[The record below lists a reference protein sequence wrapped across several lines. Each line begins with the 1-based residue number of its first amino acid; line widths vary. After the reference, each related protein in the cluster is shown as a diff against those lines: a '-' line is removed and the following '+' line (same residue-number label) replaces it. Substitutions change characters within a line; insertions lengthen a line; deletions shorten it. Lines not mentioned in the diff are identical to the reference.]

1 MNNNQIIVFFLSILF
16 LNILV
21 KLLKNLIKQSRPI
34 STKTFGMPSSKSTI
48 ITFMLIYLISIHNY
62 TNQTLIIIFVLSIF
76 IIYIKHLYKE
86 HSLLQLI
93 VGAIIGFIF
102 AKIIVYLTN

>member
-1 MNNNQIIVFFLSILF
+1 MNNNQIIVFFSSILF

-21 KLLKNLIKQSRPI
+21 KLLKNLIKESRPI

-62 TNQTLIIIFVLSIF
+62 TNQTLIIIFVLSIL

-86 HSLLQLI
+86 HSFLQLL
-93 VGAIIGFIF
+93 VGVIIGFIF
-102 AKIIVYLTN
+102 AKIIIYLTN

>member
-1 MNNNQIIVFFLSILF
+1 MNNNQIVVFFSSILF

-21 KLLKNLIKQSRPI
+21 KLLKNLIKESRPI

-62 TNQTLIIIFVLSIF
+62 TNQTLIIIFVISIL

-86 HSLLQLI
+86 HSFLQLL
-93 VGAIIGFIF
+93 VGVIIGFIF
-102 AKIIVYLTN
+102 AKIIIYLTN

>member
-1 MNNNQIIVFFLSILF
+1 MNNNQIIVFFSSILF

-48 ITFMLIYLISIHNY
+48 ITFTLIYLISIHNY
-62 TNQTLIIIFVLSIF
+62 TNQTLIVIFVLSIF

-102 AKIIVYLTN
+102 AKIIVHLIN

>member
-1 MNNNQIIVFFLSILF
+1 MNNNQIIVFFSSILF

-21 KLLKNLIKQSRPI
+21 KLLKNLIKQSRPVR
-34 STKTFGMPSSKSTI
+34 TKTYGMPSSKSTI
-48 ITFMLIYLISIHNY
+48 IAFMLFYLISIGNY

-76 IIYIKHLYKE
+76 IIYIKHLYNE

-93 VGAIIGFIF
+93 VGVIIGFIF

>member
-1 MNNNQIIVFFLSILF
+1 MNNNQIVVFFSSILF

-21 KLLKNLIKQSRPI
+21 KLLKNLIKESRPI

-62 TNQTLIIIFVLSIF
+62 TNQTLIIIFVISI
-76 IIYIKHLYKE
+76 
-86 HSLLQLI
+86 
-93 VGAIIGFIF
+93 
-102 AKIIVYLTN
+102 

>member
-1 MNNNQIIVFFLSILF
+1 MNNNQIIVFFSSILF

-21 KLLKNLIKQSRPI
+21 KLLKNLIKQSRPVR
-34 STKTFGMPSSKSTI
+34 TKTHGMPSSKSTI
-48 ITFMLIYLISIHNY
+48 IAFMVIYLISIGDY
-62 TNQTLIIIFVLSIF
+62 DRRTLIIIFVLSIL
-76 IIYIKHLYKE
+76 IIYIKHLYNE

-102 AKIIVYLTN
+102 AKIIFYLTN

>member
-1 MNNNQIIVFFLSILF
+1 MNNNQIVVFFSSILF

-21 KLLKNLIKQSRPI
+21 KLLKNLIKESRPI

-62 TNQTLIIIFVLSIF
+62 TNQTLIIIFVLSIL

-93 VGAIIGFIF
+93 VGVIIGFIF

>member
-1 MNNNQIIVFFLSILF
+1 MNNNQIVVFFSSILF

-21 KLLKNLIKQSRPI
+21 KLLKNLIKESRPI

-62 TNQTLIIIFVLSIF
+62 TNQTLIIIFVLSIL
-76 IIYIKHLYKE
+76 IIYIKHLYNE
-86 HSLLQLI
+86 HNFLQLI
-93 VGAIIGFIF
+93 AGVIIGFIF

>member
-1 MNNNQIIVFFLSILF
+1 
-16 LNILV
+16 
-21 KLLKNLIKQSRPI
+21 
-34 STKTFGMPSSKSTI
+34 MPSSKSTI

-62 TNQTLIIIFVLSIF
+62 TNQTLIIIFVLSIL

>member
-1 MNNNQIIVFFLSILF
+1 MNNNQIVVFFSSILF

-21 KLLKNLIKQSRPI
+21 KLLKNLIKESRPI

-62 TNQTLIIIFVLSIF
+62 TNQTLIIIFVLSIL

-86 HSLLQLI
+86 HSFLQLL
-93 VGAIIGFIF
+93 VGVIIGFIF
-102 AKIIVYLTN
+102 AKIIIYLTN

>member
-1 MNNNQIIVFFLSILF
+1 MNNNQIVVFFSSILF
-16 LNILV
+16 LIILV
-21 KLLKNLIKQSRPI
+21 KLLKNLIKESRPI

-62 TNQTLIIIFVLSIF
+62 TNQTLIIIFVISIL

-86 HSLLQLI
+86 HSFLQLL
-93 VGAIIGFIF
+93 VGVIIGFIF
-102 AKIIVYLTN
+102 AKIIIYLTN